1 MLALITHPIS
11 SSVPPQNDGQ
21 DVDGWFSRGQRS
33 DRASTQP
40 KLNLTKQALPWN
52 EQVGGQA
59 AAWEGM
65 EEEEP
70 HSAPSLPPQ
79 YKGKANLHVF
89 EDWCGGAVRHL
100 RKNLHFPL
108 FPHVSPGTGAQGLL
122 AGGSTHPSL
131 VSKTG
136 PQDLGLQGLAWG
148 GDSQL
153 EERCVVMGLGVWEPG
168 ITWRR

>member
-1 MLALITHPIS
+1 MLAPIS
-11 SSVPPQNDGQ
+11 HPTSPSVPPQNDGQ

-33 DRASTQP
+33 NRASAHP
-40 KLNLTKQALPWN
+40 KLNLTKQALPWS

-59 AAWEGM
+59 AAWGGM
-65 EEEEP
+65 EEEEEP
-70 HSAPSLPPQ
+70 HSAPPPPPQ

-108 FPHVSPGTGAQGLL
+108 FPHVSPGTGGWQEAPPVPPWL
-122 AGGSTHPSL
+122 S
-131 VSKTG
+131 TG
-136 PQDLGLQGLAWG
+136 PLGPGWQGLAWG

-153 EERCVVMGLGVWEPG
+153 EGEVGGDGAPSVPGV
-168 ITWRR
+168 TRRR